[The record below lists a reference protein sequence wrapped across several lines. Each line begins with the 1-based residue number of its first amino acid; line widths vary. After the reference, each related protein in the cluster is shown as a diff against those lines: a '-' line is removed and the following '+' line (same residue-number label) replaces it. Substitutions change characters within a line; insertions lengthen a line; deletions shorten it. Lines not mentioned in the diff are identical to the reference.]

1 MRRKSLLA
9 LALVQL
15 AAAIGLAVT
24 TAILYHQTR
33 TMLAEPELKK
43 LAGTMSGYADAMI
56 AYREI
61 FTTMSQGAPQYLKT
75 TQELEKFFLALQPL
89 SNTLYDLSQRGFT
102 LLGRQFWPLSALQE
116 PAAQLN
122 SMLPDIAATCAVT
135 AETLSRYDD
144 HTHQQT
150 LAAIDATIDS
160 LRNASSALEL
170 HAAKRDAI
178 PLLLAITG
186 WLIAIATGAG
196 SLSHIVVLRRQ
207 PPDR

>member
-1 MRRKSLLA
+1 
-9 LALVQL
+9 
-15 AAAIGLAVT
+15 
-24 TAILYHQTR
+24 
-33 TMLAEPELKK
+33 MLAEPELKK

-75 TQELEKFFLALQPL
+75 TQELEKFFLTLQPL

>member
-15 AAAIGLAVT
+15 AAAISLAVT
-24 TAILYHQTR
+24 TAILYHQTG

-43 LAGTMSGYADAMI
+43 LAGTMSEYADAMV

-61 FTTMSQGAPQYLKT
+61 FTTINQAAPQYLKT
-75 TQELEKFFLALQPL
+75 TQELEKFFLTLQPL
-89 SNTLYDLSQRGFT
+89 SHTLHDLSQRGFT
-102 LLGRQFWPLSALQE
+102 LFGHQFWPLSVLEE

-122 SMLPDIAATCAVT
+122 NMLPDIAATCAVT
-135 AETLSRYDD
+135 AETLSRYDA

-160 LRNASSALEL
+160 LRNASSALEQ

-186 WLIAIATGAG
+186 WLIAIAIGAG
-196 SLSHIVVLRRQ
+196 SISHIAAIRQ
-207 PPDR
+207 QQPTH

>member
-1 MRRKSLLA
+1 MRRKSLLT

-15 AAAIGLAVT
+15 AAAISLAVT
-24 TAILYHQTR
+24 TAILYHETR

-43 LAGTMSGYADAMI
+43 LAGTMSGYADAML

-61 FTTMSQGAPQYLKT
+61 FTTISQTAPQYLKT
-75 TQELEKFFLALQPL
+75 TQELEKFFLTLHPVSDA
-89 SNTLYDLSQRGFT
+89 LYDLSHRGFT

-122 SMLPDIAATCAVT
+122 NMLPDIAATCAVT

-160 LRNASSALEL
+160 LLTASGTLEQ

-178 PLLLAITG
+178 PLLLAVTG

-196 SLSHIVVLRRQ
+196 SLSHIAALLRQ
-207 PPDR
+207 PPDH